1 MFSMFSHHNQTI
13 NVIIVNP
20 SILIYNS
27 ISLRE
32 PIEQV
37 AGWGDGGLPRIGV
50 GWIGGEFYTCD
61 LMGQN
66 THQH

>member
-1 MFSMFSHHNQTI
+1 MFSMYSQYNQT
-13 NVIIVNP
+13 IIVNP

-32 PIEQV
+32 PKEQV

-50 GWIGGEFYTCD
+50 GWIGGGGGGSIPVT
-61 LMGQN
+61 
-66 THQH
+66 